1 MKYLSA
7 EPTKVSDISSS
18 DFVGVS
24 RSKEGRETEF
34 SLLRL
39 PSVKKNTK
47 EGGEKI
53 QTESDLTEV
62 SPPMVKR
69 SKRSEHALQIC
80 FLCQGGWRNVREMRS
95 QNLSTFSKSDTLEKT
110 IQRNP
115 HVLVQKKRKG
125 RRCRRK
131 RQSDSSHVSR
141 LKPSGLNSGG
151 DAGFQPISRKEMT
164 TQCRIVRR
172 VEK

>member
-69 SKRSEHALQIC
+69 SKSSEHALFPLPRWLAEC
-80 FLCQGGWRNVREMRS
+80 ERDAFTKPFDLLKVGYFRKDYPEESACLG
-95 QNLSTFSKSDTLEKT
+95 TKKEKGPPLPPEET
-110 IQRNP
+110 
-115 HVLVQKKRKG
+115 K
-125 RRCRRK
+125 
-131 RQSDSSHVSR
+131 
-141 LKPSGLNSGG
+141 
-151 DAGFQPISRKEMT
+151 
-164 TQCRIVRR
+164 
-172 VEK
+172 